1 MQQSAS
7 TALAPTILAILRG
20 PSPLSDLWRGTLPS
34 TLRTGLGS
42 ALYFSSL
49 NALRERVALLS
60 ASSSSRSLHST
71 RSTSSSLPTLSNTA
85 NLLTG
90 ALARATVGTLLM
102 PITVM
107 KVRFESDIYAYR
119 SLAGAAGDI
128 YRRSGIR
135 GFFAGVGAT
144 AARDAPYAGLYVLF
158 YEQCKRRL
166 GAVVAAPARISRG
179 ETREKQLGGG
189 RVSQLARDVQQ
200 ASMDAR
206 TAAGVNFAS
215 GVVAAGVATA
225 LTNPFDAIK
234 TRLQLMPREY
244 RGMWQAGRRI
254 VREEGPRALMDG
266 LGLRMVR
273 KGLSSALAWTVYEE
287 VVRWGRG
294 EDAGK

>member
-1 MQQSAS
+1 
-7 TALAPTILAILRG
+7 
-20 PSPLSDLWRGTLPS
+20 
-34 TLRTGLGS
+34 
-42 ALYFSSL
+42 
-49 NALRERVALLS
+49 
-60 ASSSSRSLHST
+60 
-71 RSTSSSLPTLSNTA
+71 
-85 NLLTG
+85 
-90 ALARATVGTLLM
+90 
-102 PITVM
+102 M

-128 YRRSGIR
+128 YRRAGVR

-166 GAVVAAPARISRG
+166 GAVVAPSRASQEQWRERQRARQS
-179 ETREKQLGGG
+179 GGG
-189 RVSQLARDVQQ
+189 RVGKRERDVQQ
-200 ASMDAR
+200 AGMDAR

-254 VREEGPRALMDG
+254 VREEGLRALMDG

-287 VVRWGRG
+287 VVRRGRG
-294 EDAGK
+294 GDAGG